1 MPFRN
6 NSCTICVLFVFVTF
20 AAIASAAPDRILRPV
35 DSRVTR
41 VIPGNVHA
49 LTNAQDQGAVD
60 PSLPLNYVILITK
73 PSAAQQADL
82 DRLLADQ
89 QNPSSPQFHKWLT
102 PEQFGDRFGLSSAD
116 GSKVATWLRSQ
127 GLSVKQVARG
137 RNWLAFGGKAAQVS
151 TALHTSFHNFV
162 TGGETHFAN
171 ITDPAVPDALADVV
185 WGFLGLNDFH
195 LKSYVHLAPA
205 PATAGLGPEY
215 SSGGTHYLVPQDFA
229 TIYDIMPLYQ
239 QKIDGEGQSIAVVGV
254 SDVDPN
260 DLAAFRTTYGLPANN
275 PVMLPYA
282 GSDPGYNGAQVEGTL
297 DVEWSGAIAPQA
309 TIYYVYGPDP
319 FQAVFYAVDADVAP
333 VISIS
338 YGGCELGYAA
348 DYYRSIAQQA
358 NALGITIL
366 GASGDS
372 GAAGCDAQG
381 DQMFATQGMSVDFP
395 AVMPEVT
402 GVGGTQFVE
411 GNGSYWSAT
420 NSPQL
425 GSALSYIPEAAW
437 NESGDGGLLSGGGGA
452 SIFYSKPAWQSGP
465 GVPSDAVRDV
475 PDVAFS
481 AALHDAYYITLS
493 GNSVAVAGTSCAA
506 PSMAGI
512 VALLNQHE
520 VTKGSQARPG
530 LGNINPQLYRL
541 AQSSPSVFHDV
552 TSGSNVV
559 PCAQGSPD
567 CLTGSFGYQT
577 RTGYDQATGLGSLD
591 VSKLAEAWNTATDG
605 VIVKLYLSATT
616 LTVNDTLRMTAVVSA
631 VSGSGTPTS
640 TVDFSYLGSD
650 LGSVSLSS
658 NGTEQT
664 ANLSVPAYLV
674 GSGVP
679 TIYAVYSGDAEFSG
693 GSATAVAQINVPS
706 GAAAIVPVWP
716 VTVWPLSPDAQGL
729 SWQTSIQLSEMAGV
743 AAIVTG
749 FTIDGQAQSLS
760 QYFPSPQIQ
769 PSGSVSVNIV
779 FRNLAAPMT
788 RTFGFAGV
796 DSFGNHW
803 SRQLQ
808 VTYMP
813 PPPEEYF
820 TLNATPL
827 TVTQNV
833 AADASCQW
841 AAQLNV
847 DDVGGYLNYITG
859 LYVGGV
865 DESNQ
870 IASIFGT
877 TRIDAY
883 GDAQGALCFG
893 GITPPATDS
902 ILVILDNGY
911 GQEVNVSFGGP
922 PAKPVTLS
930 ATPSSVS
937 LTANR
942 TATNGVVTVNLSDPT
957 QTWTASVYP
966 ANRTTA
972 WLNAS
977 QLSGTGSGQIVLS
990 ATGTG
995 FEPGVYRANIV
1006 IQSQNATPQYVTVP
1020 VMLVLGGSSGTAIAS
1035 VGNAAS
1041 FETAVSPGMLL
1052 SVFGTQLANTTAGTP
1067 GLPLPFTLN
1076 GVSVTVNG
1084 VAAPI
1089 LYESAGQLNIQAP
1102 YTTGA
1107 GPAVLGVNNNGQI
1120 AGFQFQMSPSSP
1132 GVFADSKANL
1142 VPNSTVVQGVP
1153 TTLYLTGAG
1162 DVTPQIATGFAPDSG
1177 TPLQELPAPFLP
1189 LSVTIA
1195 GVPAFIDF
1203 AAIPYGL
1210 VGATQVNFQ
1219 ASTAVP
1225 LGVQPLVVTV
1235 NGVASKPVNVT
1246 VTASA
1251 N

>member
-1 MPFRN
+1 M
-6 NSCTICVLFVFVTF
+6 
-20 AAIASAAPDRILRPV
+20 RPV
-35 DSRVTR
+35 DTRVTR

-49 LTNAQDQGAVD
+49 LAKAQFDQGAVD
-60 PSLPLNYVILITK
+60 PSTALNYVTLLTK

-102 PEQFGDRFGLSSAD
+102 PEQFGDRFGLSPAD
-116 GSKVATWLRSQ
+116 SSKVAAWLRSQ

-137 RNWLAFGGKAAQVS
+137 RNWLAFGGTAAQVS
-151 TALHTSFHNFV
+151 TALHTSFHNFQ

-171 ITDPAVPDALADVV
+171 VTEPAVPDALADVV

-195 LKSYVHLAPA
+195 LKSYLHLAPV
-205 PATAGLGPEY
+205 PTAVGLGPEY

-229 TIYDIMPLYQ
+229 TIYDVTPLYQ
-239 QKIDGEGQSIAVVGV
+239 QKIDGTKQNIAVVGV

-260 DLAAFRTTYGLPANN
+260 DINAFRTTYGLPSNE
-275 PVMLPYA
+275 PVMIPYA
-282 GSDPGYNGAQVEGTL
+282 GYEPGFNGAQAEGTL
-297 DVEWSGAIAPQA
+297 DLEWSGAIAPQA

-319 FQAVFYAVDADVAP
+319 FQAVSFAVDDNIAP
-333 VISIS
+333 IISIS
-338 YGGCELGYAA
+338 YGGCEVDYAA
-348 DYYRSIAQQA
+348 DYYRSIAQQG
-358 NALGITIL
+358 NAQGITIL

-381 DQMFATQGMSVDFP
+381 EQMFATQGMSVDFP

-420 NSPQL
+420 NSTQL

-465 GVPSDAVRDV
+465 GVPSDSVRDV
-475 PDVAFS
+475 PDIAFN
-481 AALHDAYYITLS
+481 AALHDAYYITLG

-512 VALLNQHE
+512 VALLNQYE
-520 VTKGSQARPG
+520 VTKGNQAKPG
-530 LGNINPQLYRL
+530 LGNINPQIYRL

-559 PCAQGSPD
+559 SCAQGSPD
-567 CLTGSFGYQT
+567 CSTGSFGYQT

-591 VSKLAEAWNTATDG
+591 VSKLAAAWNTAAEG
-605 VIVKLYLSATT
+605 VNVKLYLSATT

-631 VSGSGTPTS
+631 ASGSGTPTG
-640 TVDFSYLGSD
+640 TVDFSYVGSD

-658 NGTEQT
+658 NGAEQT
-664 ANLSVPAYLV
+664 ANLSVPAFML
-674 GSGVP
+674 GTGVP
-679 TIYAVYSGDAEFSG
+679 TIYAVYSGDAAFNG
-693 GSATAVAQINVPS
+693 GSATALTEINIPS
-706 GAAAIVPVWP
+706 GAAAIVPLWP
-716 VTVWPLSPDAQGL
+716 TTIWPSEPDAQGL

-743 AAIVTG
+743 PAMVTS
-749 FTIDGQAQSLS
+749 FTIDGQSQPLA

-769 PSGSVSVNIV
+769 PNGSVFVNIV
-779 FRNLAAPMT
+779 FRNLAAPVA

-796 DSFGNHW
+796 DADGNAW
-803 SRQLQ
+803 SRQVQ

-813 PPPEEYF
+813 PPPGEYF
-820 TLNATPL
+820 TLNTTPP
-827 TVTQNV
+827 TVTQNI
-833 AADASCQW
+833 AADPACQW

-847 DDVGGYLNYITG
+847 DDVGGYLTYMTG

-865 DESNQ
+865 DESTQ

-877 TRIDAY
+877 TRLDAY
-883 GDAQGALCFG
+883 GGAQGTLCFG

-902 ILVILDNGY
+902 ILVVLDNSF
-911 GQEVNVSFGGP
+911 GQEVNVSFAGP

-930 ATPSSVS
+930 AAPASVS
-937 LTANR
+937 LAASR
-942 TATNGVVTVNLSDPT
+942 VATTGVVSVNLSDPA
-957 QTWTASVYP
+957 QVWTASIYP

-977 QLSGTGSGQIVLS
+977 KLSGTGSGQIVLS

-1041 FETAVSPGMLL
+1041 FEAAVSPGMLL
-1052 SVFGTQLANTTAGTP
+1052 SVFGTQLANTTAVTP
-1067 GLPLPFTLN
+1067 GLPLPFSLN

-1142 VPNSTVVQGVP
+1142 VPSSTVVQGVE

-1162 DVTPQIATGFAPDSG
+1162 DVTPQIPTGFAPDSG
-1177 TPLQELPAPFLP
+1177 TPLPDLPAPFLP
-1189 LSVTIA
+1189 LSLTIG

-1210 VGATQVNFQ
+1210 VGTTQVNFQ
-1219 ASTAVP
+1219 APASVP

-1235 NGVASKPVNVT
+1235 NGVASKPVYVT
-1246 VTASA
+1246 VSPPA